1 MNHKCMSRDTTS
13 FFDENDDNYITVI
26 IKINVRSVVL
36 NDIFVYLGKVK

>member
-1 MNHKCMSRDTTS
+1 MSRDTTS
-13 FFDENDDNYITVI
+13 FFDENNDNYITVI